1 MRPKHLA
8 REHGLSTQAVRNYE
22 EDGILPPAE
31 RGPQGYRTYTEHH
44 AQALRAFLALRP
56 GFGHARAAAIL
67 RAVNE
72 RSEDTAFQLID
83 EGHAEL
89 LRDRHTLTEVEHALR
104 NLSQEP
110 DVRQTVPSIGAL
122 AHQLS
127 VHPATLRKWEAAGI
141 VHPERDRAG
150 NRRYPP
156 AAVRDA
162 RLAHQLRRGGY
173 PLARIAAVLEQV
185 RHAGGVGPLEEALR
199 TWRSRLAARAHAML
213 DGAAQ
218 LSRYLTERP

>member
-8 REHGLSTQAVRNYE
+8 GEHGLSTQAVRNYE

-31 RGPQGYRTYTEHH
+31 RGPQGYRSYTERH

-56 GFGHARAAAIL
+56 GFGHGRSAAIL

-72 RSEDTAFQLID
+72 GSPDVAFQLID
-83 EGHAEL
+83 EGHVEL
-89 LRDRHTLTEVEHALR
+89 GQDRRTLTEVEHALQD
-104 NLSQEP
+104 LAEEP
-110 DVRQTVPSIGAL
+110 ASRMVPSIGEL

-141 VHPERDRAG
+141 LHPERDHAG
-150 NRRYPP
+150 YRRYPA

-173 PLARIAAVLEQV
+173 PLARISAVVDQV
-185 RHAGGVGPLEEALR
+185 RQAGGVAPLEDALQ
-199 TWRSRLAARAHAML
+199 TWRRRISARARAML
-213 DGAAQ
+213 NGAAE
-218 LSRYLTERP
+218 LSRYLER

>member
-1 MRPKHLA
+1 MRPKDLA

-31 RGPQGYRTYTEHH
+31 RGPQGYRTYIEHH

-89 LRDRHTLTEVEHALR
+89 LRDRGTLTEVEHALR
-104 NLSQEP
+104 NL
-110 DVRQTVPSIGAL
+110 T
-122 AHQLS
+122 
-127 VHPATLRKWEAAGI
+127 
-141 VHPERDRAG
+141 
-150 NRRYPP
+150 
-156 AAVRDA
+156 
-162 RLAHQLRRGGY
+162 
-173 PLARIAAVLEQV
+173 
-185 RHAGGVGPLEEALR
+185 
-199 TWRSRLAARAHAML
+199 
-213 DGAAQ
+213 
-218 LSRYLTERP
+218 

>member
-1 MRPKHLA
+1 MRPKDLA

-31 RGPQGYRTYTEHH
+31 RGPQGYRTYAEHH

-89 LRDRHTLTEVEHALR
+89 LHDRGTLTEVEHALR
-104 NLSQEP
+104 NLTREP

-141 VHPERDRAG
+141 LQPERDRAG
-150 NRRYPP
+150 NRRYSP
-156 AAVRDA
+156 AVVRDA

-173 PLARIAAVLEQV
+173 PLARIAAVLQQV
-185 RHAGGVGPLEEALR
+185 RHAGGVAPLEEASR
-199 TWRSRLAARAHAML
+199 TWRSRLTARAHAML

-218 LSRYLTERP
+218 LSRYLG